1 LQNNPTHTLCIAITA
16 ASYAKIKSSLLRYH
30 LHHQVQQRTLQHR
43 HKKQRLS
50 NKRQAQT
57 LFIATKA
64 KASQKNR
71 IAFATIPSASCNA
84 TFGFGNVTESTQHSN
99 QNSKKKI
106 TTSKMNKT
114 NVFSA
119 AETAVKGMAKIATAI
134 SKQMTG
140 KSTTIQQ
147 TK

>member
-1 LQNNPTHTLCIAITA
+1 
-16 ASYAKIKSSLLRYH
+16 
-30 LHHQVQQRTLQHR
+30 
-43 HKKQRLS
+43 
-50 NKRQAQT
+50 
-57 LFIATKA
+57 
-64 KASQKNR
+64 
-71 IAFATIPSASCNA
+71 
-84 TFGFGNVTESTQHSN
+84 
-99 QNSKKKI
+99 
-106 TTSKMNKT
+106 MNKT

>member
-1 LQNNPTHTLCIAITA
+1 MT
-16 ASYAKIKSSLLRYH
+16 K
-30 LHHQVQQRTLQHR
+30 HQVQQRTLQHR
-43 HKKQRLS
+43 HKKQRIS
-50 NKRQAQT
+50 NKCQAQT

-64 KASQKNR
+64 NASPKNR

-84 TFGFGNVTESTQHSN
+84 IFGFGNVTESTQHSN
-99 QNSKKKI
+99 QNPKKKI